1 MKRIIFALM
10 TAMMFCMLVQGQ
22 NRTVTVKDSINNK
35 KQVIELRD
43 TVING
48 RTVSDT
54 LSIMTYENESESESG
69 YRHHHHS
76 RMDWEAMRHIPDAI
90 IAITAIVFVFGL
102 PIIIVFFVFY
112 FRYKNRRAKYHLAEQ
127 ALANGQPLPE
137 NFFKNVEIEDIR
149 SKGIKNIF
157 LGLGLFIFLWAIT
170 TSFGLGCIGL
180 LIMFTGFG
188 QIVIYYTQQN
198 KKGDSRI
205 YPDKD
210 EEK

>member
-22 NRTVTVKDSINNK
+22 NRTVTVKDSISNK

-69 YRHHHHS
+69 YRHHHYS
-76 RMDWEAMRHIPDAI
+76 RMDWEAMRDIPEAI

>member
-1 MKRIIFALM
+1 M

-22 NRTVTVKDSINNK
+22 NRTVTVKDSISNK

-76 RMDWEAMRHIPDAI
+76 GMDWEAMRNIPEAI

-198 KKGDSRI
+198 KKGGSRI